1 MITARQVLE
10 ARRGT
15 LLSELPE
22 FDRADVV
29 RSAVAQAFQAKGL
42 HGGSEVDGLARSTE
56 AIFAQYGTIMDDE
69 VALVLG
75 EGTRGT
81 FGPNTYLNPENIAAW
96 ALTYVNSAVRLDAV
110 KNARAIQQA
119 GILAAA
125 ATADTERKRANFART
140 APTEAWNDFV
150 RAGGHLDIRFD
161 GYAAAVYDVLV
172 RLGKVHPT
180 EATVQECREQAA
192 KICSKVPGRVR
203 GISAALN
210 TIDRAGG
217 NAETTAKRLLLER
230 YFTALYR
237 KGITPDFSAGT
248 QGGEDLPQ

>member
-1 MITARQVLE
+1 MITARQVLD

-15 LLSELPE
+15 LLSELPDI
-22 FDRADVV
+22 DRFDVV
-29 RSAVAQAFQAKGL
+29 RSAVAQAFQSKGL
-42 HGGSEVDGLARSTE
+42 HGGSDVDGLARSTE

-69 VALVLG
+69 VALVLN

-81 FGPNTYLNPENIAAW
+81 FGPHTYLAADNIAAW
-96 ALTYVNSAVRLDAV
+96 ALAYVNSAVRLDAV

-125 ATADTERKRANFART
+125 AEAKTARERAEFART
-140 APTEAWNDFV
+140 APTKEWNAFV
-150 RAGGHLDIRFD
+150 AAGGQLEIRFD

-180 EATVQECREQAA
+180 PDTVRECREQAERMRGRA
-192 KICSKVPGRVR
+192 PRKVLGIPTALDAIGRNDGSV
-203 GISAALN
+203 
-210 TIDRAGG
+210 
-217 NAETTAKRLLLER
+217 EMTAKRLLLER